1 MRVKPNSKDEE
12 RRGYPLY
19 PDFTLNLLI
28 LALLVLGILL
38 TLAVILTPRVQGEA
52 DPFTPLAEVKP
63 QWYLLWLYQI
73 FNYLHPGWGG
83 LLVFLFIL
91 LLLAL
96 PFVDRG
102 ESRPRKRRL
111 ISFAIG
117 LIVIGLFILLSVV
130 GYLGGGGG

>member
-1 MRVKPNSKDEE
+1 MKE
-12 RRGYPLY
+12 RKGYPLY

-38 TLAVILTPRVQGEA
+38 TLAVIFAPTIRGEA
-52 DPFTPLAEVKP
+52 DPFTPLVGVKP

-83 LLVFLFIL
+83 LLVLMFVVL
-91 LLLAL
+91 LLSL
-96 PFVDRG
+96 PFIDRG
-102 ESRPRKRRL
+102 ERRPRRRRL
-111 ISFAIG
+111 ISFGLG
-117 LIVIGLFILLSVV
+117 LIVIGLLLFLSIV